1 MKKAPK
7 IDQNDS
13 RPCHC
18 STPEDPTFVRPGQS
32 NCPRCHRLE
41 ARVLRMHKVR
51 ESNRIELLWQ
61 ELYDRLIPI
70 SEPNTRLAFQ
80 RILKG
85 NHHVVIIN
93 PGSEPNIEGLVIGFL
108 PNMMLLL
115 LTPEDRIQ
123 RAPLCRAIAD
133 PSKKWNYEPKN

>member
-1 MKKAPK
+1 
-7 IDQNDS
+7 
-13 RPCHC
+13 
-18 STPEDPTFVRPGQS
+18 
-32 NCPRCHRLE
+32 
-41 ARVLRMHKVR
+41 MHKAR
-51 ESNRIELLWQ
+51 EHKRIELLRQ

-70 SEPNTRLAFQ
+70 SDPDTRLAFH

-123 RAPLCRAIAD
+123 RAPLSRAIAD
-133 PSKKWNYEPKN
+133 PSKKWFYEPKN

>member
-1 MKKAPK
+1 M
-7 IDQNDS
+7 
-13 RPCHC
+13 
-18 STPEDPTFVRPGQS
+18 RPGQS
-32 NCPRCHRLE
+32 NCQRCHRLDARVRRMHE
-41 ARVLRMHKVR
+41 ARENK
-51 ESNRIELLWQ
+51 RIELLRQ
-61 ELYDRLIPI
+61 DLYDRLIPI
-70 SEPNTRLAFQ
+70 SEPNTKEAFQ

-85 NHHVVIIN
+85 NYNVVIVN

-108 PNMMLLL
+108 PDMMLLI

>member
-1 MKKAPK
+1 MNETENNTLGGRKLC
-7 IDQNDS
+7 
-13 RPCHC
+13 RC
-18 STPEDPTFVRPGQS
+18 STPENPAYVRLWQS
-32 NCPRCHRLE
+32 SCPRCRSIYGRERAL
-41 ARVLRMHKVR
+41 HKAR
-51 ESNRIELLWQ
+51 ESKRIALLRQ
-61 ELYDRLIPI
+61 DLYDRLIPI
-70 SEPNTRLAFQ
+70 SEPNTKEAFH

-108 PNMMLLL
+108 PNMMLLI

-123 RAPLCRAIAD
+123 RAPLNRAIAD